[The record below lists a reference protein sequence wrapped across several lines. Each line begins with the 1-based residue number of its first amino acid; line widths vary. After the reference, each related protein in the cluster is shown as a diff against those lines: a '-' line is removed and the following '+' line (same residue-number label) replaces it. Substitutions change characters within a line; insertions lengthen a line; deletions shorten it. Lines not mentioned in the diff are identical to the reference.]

1 MLVSFSIA
9 LNSGLGGG
17 AYSAGSALYALPAPY
32 ERTAIRFSQRN
43 ERKPPFSIS
52 Q

>member
-1 MLVSFSIA
+1 MLVSLFIA
-9 LNSGLGGG
+9 LNPCPVEYVAARSPLHILP
-17 AYSAGSALYALPAPY
+17 SAY

>member
-1 MLVSFSIA
+1 MLITLSIA
-9 LNSGLGGG
+9 LNSGFGVEHI
-17 AYSAGSALYALPAPY
+17 APIRRYMLSPCTY